1 MTASCTAGET
11 RRPRIDRIDPVLSWA
26 FGVVLLVSSIPHWAN
41 PYYFLGA
48 VYAYDLVGPGVGQI
62 IAMVLPAL
70 QFIVAVCLI
79 SRTWLDAA
87 HLIALVMF
95 GCFLTVQSLAHF
107 RDLEISCGCFGPCH
121 ETPIGVDS
129 LLTVG
134 GFFLMSLVRNGLR
147 WRSLGSA

>member
-1 MTASCTAGET
+1 MTASCTV
-11 RRPRIDRIDPVLSWA
+11 RRDNRLRTERIDAVLSWA
-26 FGVVLLVSSIPHWAN
+26 FGIVLLLSSIPHWAN

-62 IAMVLPAL
+62 VAMLLPTL
-70 QFIVAVCLI
+70 QLIVAVCLI

-87 HLIALVMF
+87 HLIALLMF
-95 GCFLTVQSLAHF
+95 GCLLTVQSLAYF

-121 ETPIGVDS
+121 ETPIGMAS
-129 LLTVG
+129 LWTVG
-134 GFFLMSLVRNGLR
+134 GFFLTSAVRNGLR